1 MKATIVGIESGS
13 KYTDGEQRVTLR
25 FEEADLVFREIR
37 VPQSALG
44 PISMLLDTEIKV
56 TMAEITLSEQPAR
69 PGRDSWE

>member
-25 FEEADLVFREIR
+25 FEEADPVFREIR

-56 TMAEITLSEQPAR
+56 TMAEITLSEQL
-69 PGRDSWE
+69 GVTK

>member
-25 FEEADLVFREIR
+25 FEEADPVFREIR
-37 VPQSALG
+37 VPQSVLG

-56 TMAEITLSEQPAR
+56 TMAEITLSEQL
-69 PGRDSWE
+69 GVTK

>member
-25 FEEADLVFREIR
+25 FEEADPMFREIR
-37 VPQSALG
+37 VPQSVLG

-56 TMAEITLSEQPAR
+56 TMAEITLSEQL
-69 PGRDSWE
+69 GVTK